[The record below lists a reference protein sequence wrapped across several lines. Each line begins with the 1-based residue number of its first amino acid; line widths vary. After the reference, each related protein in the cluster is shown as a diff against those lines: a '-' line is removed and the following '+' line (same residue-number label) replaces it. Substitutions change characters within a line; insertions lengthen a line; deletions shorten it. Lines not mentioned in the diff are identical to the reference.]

1 MSQTE
6 ILALWGAVTGTIGTI
21 AGLLGLWL
29 RFRQHGLDKPKL
41 VCESSFGFE
50 SPGRPTH
57 KITIRSVGRRPVA
70 IDQIKYFNIPRIWS
84 HRLTK
89 RFQHKKGRW
98 VWGQTP
104 RKAIKLGEG
113 EKTEVSVS
121 LPDSISITEIYKV
134 EVVDQTGKGWPVKW
148 KAISKLKKVAT
159 EEILEEFAEKNDKR
173 IASATGYRLGTR
185 YYLETKFNTKPGRTG
200 VPTGRNFWFL
210 DIKKY
215 QQKMQDIKTIQA
227 VEFLSGRSE
236 EIQ

>member
-21 AGLLGLWL
+21 AGVLGLWL
-29 RFRQHGLDKPKL
+29 RFRQHGMDRPKL
-41 VCESSFGFE
+41 MCDSSFGFE
-50 SPGRPTH
+50 SPSRPTH

-98 VWGQTP
+98 VWGQSP
-104 RKAIKLGEG
+104 NKAIKLGEG
-113 EKTEVSVS
+113 EKAEVSVS

-134 EVVDQTGKGWPVKW
+134 VVVDQTGKEWPVKW
-148 KAISKLKKVAT
+148 AAISKLKKIAT
-159 EEILEEFAEKNDKR
+159 EEILEEFAEDNDKR
-173 IASATGYRLGTR
+173 AVSAIGYRLGTR
-185 YYLETKFNTKPGRTG
+185 YFLETKFNTKPGRTG
-200 VPTGRNFWFL
+200 VPCGRGFWFL

-215 QQKMQDIKTIQA
+215 QEKLQNVRSIQA
-227 VEFLSGRSE
+227 IEFLSGESE

>member
-21 AGLLGLWL
+21 AGVLGLWL
-29 RFRQHGLDKPKL
+29 RFRQHGMDRPKL
-41 VCESSFGFE
+41 MCDSSFSFE
-50 SPGRPTH
+50 SPSRPTH

-98 VWGQTP
+98 VWGQSP
-104 RKAIKLGEG
+104 KKAIKLGEG
-113 EKTEVSVS
+113 EKAEVSVS

-134 EVVDQTGKGWPVKW
+134 VVLDQTGKEWPVKW
-148 KAISKLKKVAT
+148 AAISKLKKVAT
-159 EEILEEFAEKNDKR
+159 EEVLEEFSDENDKR
-173 IASATGYRLGTR
+173 VVSAVGHRLGTR
-185 YYLETKFNTKPGRTG
+185 YFLETKFNTKPGRTG
-200 VPTGRNFWFL
+200 VPSGRSFWFL

-215 QQKMQDIKTIQA
+215 QEKLQNVKSIQA
-227 VEFLSGRSE
+227 IEFLSGESE